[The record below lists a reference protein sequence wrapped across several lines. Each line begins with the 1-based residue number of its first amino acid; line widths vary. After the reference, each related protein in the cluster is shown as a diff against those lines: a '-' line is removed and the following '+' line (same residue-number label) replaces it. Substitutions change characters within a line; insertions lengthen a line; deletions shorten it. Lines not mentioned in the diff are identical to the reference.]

1 MVKLDADEN
10 CVEIST
16 SWSFKYSLQMRAW
29 RICRWTS
36 RNEEDIS
43 SLLTQ
48 QGVLKR
54 ADNIL
59 SWDFD
64 LNIEEIVDMW
74 KKVVV
79 YNVVCCAG
87 RKM

>member
-1 MVKLDADEN
+1 MVGTRFLGLKCLIF
-10 CVEIST
+10 V
-16 SWSFKYSLQMRAW
+16 K
-29 RICRWTS
+29 
-36 RNEEDIS
+36 
-43 SLLTQ
+43 Q